1 MLIILANSSVY
12 DLQRTKDIVL
22 VPDSFIWSIYLSVV
36 MIDVFWWKH
45 EQG

>member
-12 DLQRTKDIVL
+12 DLQRTKDIIL
-22 VPDSFIWSIYLSVV
+22 VPDLFIWSIYLSVV
-36 MIDVFWWKH
+36 TIDASWWKY